1 MVPKL
6 GSPSG
11 SKGARSGVRLA
22 DVRSEVLG
30 TLIQTMVD
38 DRQELKS
45 EDIVE
50 NFE

>member
-6 GSPSG
+6 GSTSG

-30 TLIQTMVD
+30 TLIQTMVN
-38 DRQELKS
+38 RQELES
-45 EDIVE
+45 EDIGE

>member
-6 GSPSG
+6 GSTGG
-11 SKGARSGVRLA
+11 SMGARSGVRLA
-22 DVRSEVLG
+22 DVGSEVLR
-30 TLIQTMVD
+30 TRIQTMVD

-50 NFE
+50 DFE